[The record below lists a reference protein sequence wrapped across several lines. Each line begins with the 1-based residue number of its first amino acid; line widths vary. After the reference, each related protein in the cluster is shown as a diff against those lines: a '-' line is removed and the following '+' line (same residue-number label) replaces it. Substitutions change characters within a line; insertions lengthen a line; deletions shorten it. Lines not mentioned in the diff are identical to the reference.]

1 MQYRTCIALFR
12 RWLLITSFTSI
23 AIFAIS
29 THSARGQSLIY
40 GSPAPAN
47 PLVDTRSGGVLQESY
62 DYQRGEQAPGL
73 ISPAT
78 GWYHYGFPVN
88 TYRWGW
94 FGAEHYY
101 PTVFCHHGYYDDYC
115 RFGYRCGY

>member
-1 MQYRTCIALFR
+1 MNLSHRTQNRILRRLAGVVALTVVGVLSGSVFGQYP
-12 RWLLITSFTSI
+12 
-23 AIFAIS
+23 
-29 THSARGQSLIY
+29 QY
-40 GSPAPAN
+40 VEPAPGG
-47 PLVDTRSGGVLQESY
+47 PLVDVRSGGVLAESY
-62 DYQRGEQAPGL
+62 DYQRGGQAPGL

-78 GWYHYGFPVN
+78 GWYHYGFPVS

-101 PTVFCHHGYYDDYC
+101 PTVFWHHGYYDDCC